1 MGKQDYRYETI
12 RGEIKDYHSRSMIWQ
27 IAMFNSVAEIHAL
40 LDYRVTLQEL
50 AKHKKNWRVMVR
62 GLAID
67 KWTTLKTFKD
77 DMVTFD
83 EYSDYMVN
91 KVVNV
96 EKFDEFFQIQISTLE
111 DIE

>member
-1 MGKQDYRYETI
+1 MTWENKIIDTKQFGGKLKITTQYCMADRNV
-12 RGEIKDYHSRSMIWQ
+12 Q
-27 IAMFNSVAEIHAL
+27 LAEIHAL
-40 LDYRVTLQEL
+40 LDYVTQE

-83 EYSDYMVN
+83 EYSGLLLITIPSN
-91 KVVNV
+91 
-96 EKFDEFFQIQISTLE
+96 FFKPHRVKQTRP
-111 DIE
+111 